1 MRRDLFSVY
10 IWIVDTIMRYGSLTR
25 ERLDE
30 LWLRSHLS
38 DGKPIPRRTFF
49 HYRRSIEE
57 NFGIDITCNAAG
69 EYSINRPG
77 GARDKAFNNWMLDTI
92 AAGDALANHADAAS
106 LVMVDDVPSARR
118 YLAMT
123 LEAARNSEKIIF
135 SYAGFNRSRT
145 EEDILFHPWFLRLYK
160 QRWYMVGRKEKDNP
174 GSSPSRGIRT
184 YALDRVKAMKL
195 TGDKFRRPAG
205 ATPEAFFE
213 NILGVT
219 SSHGN
224 IYDVRLQATP
234 TQAKYLRALPL
245 HHSQQ
250 EQIHDLY
257 SIFDYRLKLNYELA
271 HEILSM
277 GSGVKVLD
285 PPELR
290 AMVLHELAEL
300 TKLYKT

>member
-10 IWIVDTIMRYGSLTR
+10 VWIVDTITRYGSLTR
-25 ERLDE
+25 ERLNE

-38 DGKPIPRRTFF
+38 NGKPIPTRTFF

-69 EYSINRPG
+69 EYSINRPE
-77 GARDKAFNNWMLDTI
+77 GAGDKAFNNWLLDSFAVNDAMANQAG
-92 AAGDALANHADAAS
+92 AAAV
-106 LVMVDDVPSARR
+106 VMVDDIPSARQ

-123 LEAARNSEKIIF
+123 LEATRNSEKIIF
-135 SYAGFNRSRT
+135 SYAGFNRSRI
-145 EEDILFHPWFLRLYK
+145 EEDIIFHPYFLRLYK
-160 QRWYMVGRKEKDNP
+160 QRWYMVGRKEKDDP
-174 GSSPSRGIRT
+174 QSSPSRGIRT
-184 YALDRVKAMKL
+184 YALDRIKAMKL
-195 TGDKFRRPAG
+195 TGDKFRRPPG

-224 IYDVRLQATP
+224 IYNVRLQATP

-257 SIFDYRLKLNYELA
+257 SIFTYRLKLNYELA

-277 GSGVKVLD
+277 GSNIKVLA

-290 AMVLHELAEL
+290 AMVLRELAEL
-300 TKLYKT
+300 NNIYKT

>member
-1 MRRDLFSVY
+1 MRRDLFSRYV
-10 IWIVDTIMRYGSLTR
+10 WIVDTLSRYGSLTR
-25 ERLDE
+25 ERLNE

-38 DGKPIPRRTFF
+38 DGKPIPTRTFF

-69 EYSINRPG
+69 EYSINRPE
-77 GARDKAFNNWMLDTI
+77 GAKDKAFNNWLLDSI
-92 AAGDALANHADAAS
+92 AINDAMSNQTGAAS
-106 LVMVDDVPSARR
+106 FVMVDDVPSAREF
-118 YLAMT
+118 LGMA

-135 SYAGFNRSRT
+135 SYAGFNRSRI
-145 EEDILFHPWFLRLYK
+145 EGDIVFHPYFLRLFK
-160 QRWYMVGRKEKDNP
+160 QRWYMVGRKEKDDP
-174 GSSPSRGIRT
+174 ESSPSRGIRT
-184 YALDRVKAMKL
+184 YALDRVKSMKL
-195 TGDKFRRPAG
+195 TGEKFRRPVD

-224 IYDVRLQATP
+224 IYNVRLKVTP

-245 HHSQQ
+245 HHSQS

-257 SIFDYRLKLNYELA
+257 SIFSYRLKLNYELA

-277 GSGVKVLD
+277 GSKVKVLD
-285 PPELR
+285 PPELHT
-290 AMVLHELAEL
+290 MVLNELAEL
-300 TKLYKT
+300 NKLYKT